1 MTESDGTELRRTMI
15 VVVFGGLMSML
26 DATIVNIAIR
36 TLSVRLHVPLSSVQW
51 VVTGYLLAL
60 AAVIPVAGWIAA
72 RFGPRRVYAW
82 SIAAFTLASA
92 ACGLSTSAG
101 ELIAF
106 RVIQGAAGALTLPV
120 GSMILARVAGRER
133 MARAMGIIGI
143 PTVLAPVFGPVVG
156 GLLLEHAGWQWIF
169 FVNVPIGLVAVPLA
183 LWLLPRDTP
192 SLPGRP
198 DLPGL
203 VLASAGMALAT
214 YGLASVG
221 GSADRVV
228 APVVAGVVLL
238 AAFVIRSA
246 RIDRPLL
253 DVRLYANRA
262 YAAASLTTFAMGG
275 AIFGAMILMPLYYQ
289 LIRHQD
295 PVLTGLLVAPTGAG
309 AALAMLVSARLT
321 DRFGSGLTALA
332 GGLIAAAATVPFM
345 LIGSSTPYVW
355 LSLSMVARGIGVGLC
370 LVPAMTA
377 AYRAVPPERISDGT
391 VQLNVLNR
399 LGGSVATAVFT
410 VVLQHGLNAR
420 VLSVSGSFGTAFR
433 WALGA
438 AVLGS
443 VPAVVLARV
452 ESRARARAAS
462 ASPTS
467 SISLTSLTSPTAPA
481 VPAPPAAP
489 AAPAALAPP
498 AAPALAGD
506 DLGATAKSS

>member
-1 MTESDGTELRRTMI
+1 MTESDGTDLRRTMI

-36 TLSVRLHVPLSSVQW
+36 TLSVQLHVPLSSVQW

-92 ACGLSTSAG
+92 ACGLASSAG

-133 MARAMGIIGI
+133 MARAMGIIGV
-143 PTVLAPVFGPVVG
+143 PTVLAPVFGPVIG
-156 GLLLEHAGWQWIF
+156 GLLLEHAGWRWIF

-183 LWLLPRDTP
+183 LWLLPRDAP
-192 SLPGRP
+192 SRPGRP

-214 YGLASVG
+214 YGLASAG
-221 GSADRVV
+221 GPADRVV
-228 APVVAGVVLL
+228 APLCAGVVLL

-246 RIDRPLL
+246 RIARPLL

-262 YAAASLTTFAMGG
+262 YAAASLSTFAMGG
-275 AIFGAMILMPLYYQ
+275 AIFGGMILMPLYYQ

-295 PVLTGLLVAPTGAG
+295 PVLTGLLVAPTGLG

-332 GGLIAAAATVPFM
+332 GGLIAAAATVPFT
-345 LIGSSTPYVW
+345 LIGPSTPYAW
-355 LSLSMVARGIGVGLC
+355 LALSMVARGVGVGLC

-377 AYRAVPPERISDGT
+377 AYRALPPERISDGT

-399 LGGSVATAVFT
+399 LGGSVATAIFT
-410 VVLQHGLNAR
+410 VVLQHGLNAQAT
-420 VLSVSGSFGTAFR
+420 SVSGSFGMAFR

-452 ESRARARAAS
+452 ELRARGA
-462 ASPTS
+462 
-467 SISLTSLTSPTAPA
+467 
-481 VPAPPAAP
+481 AAP
-489 AAPAALAPP
+489 LPHHVPRQP
-498 AAPALAGD
+498 QQVRSERGH
-506 DLGATAKSS
+506 